1 MIGKPDKVLI
11 PTIIEWYKITLLG
24 RPISWVGKNFDIF
37 HGYEYEGK
45 VYQEPKVK
53 NQKFGENMNQQELF
67 NLGNIVVAIR
77 QKLSKLEDSGIF
89 FSFYH
94 EPLKDILELINNI
107 RIAAYEEDLN
117 DQKSLVSKSTNCYV
131 KLKNEILQKNELIQ
145 KLEYEQNFYKTR
157 IQELNS
163 KINEKDQFISKL
175 QNTIDFLNTKLRD
188 INLFVPIEPCQ
199 QERIKKLEYEVDL
212 YKKKYVK
219 CSNLLNSGRLIFTA
233 DFSKADLEQFNNDLA
248 ETK

>member
-1 MIGKPDKVLI
+1 MDKQKL
-11 PTIIEWYKITLLG
+11 
-24 RPISWVGKNFDIF
+24 F
-37 HGYEYEGK
+37 H
-45 VYQEPKVK
+45 
-53 NQKFGENMNQQELF
+53 
-67 NLGNIVVAIR
+67 LGNVVVDIR
-77 QKLSKLEDSGIF
+77 NQIENLAYTGS
-89 FSFYH
+89 
-94 EPLKDILELINNI
+94 LKTITSDILELINNT
-107 RIAAYEEDLN
+107 RIATYTGNKDLCGTVLPEGNIKTGYAIFDSNEDRISVPFSKWNELAELIEHLKCERDLYKKKNCFLKKLLANVGTANAVDFEKEDLE
-117 DQKSLVSKSTNCYV
+117 DD
-131 KLKNEILQKNELIQ
+131 E
-145 KLEYEQNFYKTR
+145 FKTTAR

-188 INLFVPIEPCQ
+188 INLFVPCDNEQ
-199 QERIKKLEYEVDL
+199 NESKKLEYERDL